1 MSQPSLSAS
10 SVGPAGSASPASS
23 ATASSPVP
31 RHIDAREMRGLLP
44 QLFAGN
50 REANFLWQLSQ
61 RLKDPLKEGED
72 GRFRMNPIWVALG
85 ILVLLALSCF
95 IYFTFKR
102 S

>member
-1 MSQPSLSAS
+1 MSQPSSSAS
-10 SVGPAGSASPASS
+10 SGGAANS
-23 ATASSPVP
+23 SSPEP
-31 RHIDAREMRGLLP
+31 RHIDAAEMRGLLR
-44 QLFAGN
+44 QLFGGD

-72 GRFRMNPIWVALG
+72 GRFRMNPFWLSLSVLA
-85 ILVLLALSCF
+85 LLALSCF

>member
-1 MSQPSLSAS
+1 MSQPSLSDS
-10 SVGPAGSASPASS
+10 SAGPASS
-23 ATASSPVP
+23 ASPSSPVP
-31 RHIDAREMRGLLP
+31 RHIGAREMRGLLP

-72 GRFRMNPIWVALG
+72 GRFRMNPIWLSLG
-85 ILVLLALSCF
+85 ILMLLALSCF
-95 IYFTFKR
+95 LYFTFKR

>member
-10 SVGPAGSASPASS
+10 SARPATSANPG
-23 ATASSPVP
+23 SPVP

-50 REANFLWQLSQ
+50 REASFLWQLSQ

-72 GRFRMNPIWVALG
+72 GRFRMNPIWVAMG
-85 ILVLLALSCF
+85 ILLLLAFSCF

>member
-10 SVGPAGSASPASS
+10 SARSASSASP
-23 ATASSPVP
+23 SSPVP

-72 GRFRMNPIWVALG
+72 GRFRMNPIWLALG
-85 ILVLLALSCF
+85 LLVLLALSGF
-95 IYFTFKR
+95 LYFTFKR

>member
-10 SVGPAGSASPASS
+10 STGSATSANPGSPE
-23 ATASSPVP
+23 P
-31 RHIDAREMRGLLP
+31 RHIGAAEMRGLLP

-50 REANFLWQLSQ
+50 REASFLWQLSQ

-95 IYFTFKR
+95 IYFTSKR